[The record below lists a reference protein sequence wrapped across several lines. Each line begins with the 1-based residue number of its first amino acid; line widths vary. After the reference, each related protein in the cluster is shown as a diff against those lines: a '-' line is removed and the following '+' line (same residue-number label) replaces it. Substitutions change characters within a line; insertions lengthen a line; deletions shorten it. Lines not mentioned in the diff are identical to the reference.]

1 MQIWHWSQHTDPWLA
16 SQHSKTKATK
26 KGKLH
31 NVMISNLAKPPPL
44 LNSGTMRQCVRLFY
58 WHLFH
63 HLPIVPLNHVVFND
77 ISVTEA
83 SIFSS
88 RTGIQHLRAIV
99 LIWPEDWLPYFFT
112 DIFGHAF
119 VYICIGQLFVLHINR
134 QKYEN
139 RAGKSVWMTTTSP
152 SRVSFVKSRGVPWTP
167 TTRPVGIR
175 AASTS
180 V

>member
-1 MQIWHWSQHTDPWLA
+1 MWHWFQHTDPWLA

-26 KGKLH
+26 KGRLH
-31 NVMISNLAKPPPL
+31 KQGKCDSFKPFPL
-44 LNSGTMRQCVRLFY
+44 LNSCTMRQCVRLFY

-83 SIFSS
+83 GIFSS

-119 VYICIGQLFVLHINR
+119 VYVFVSCLCSISKDKNMKTEQL
-134 QKYEN
+134 
-139 RAGKSVWMTTTSP
+139 GKSVRTTTTSP

-167 TTRPVGIR
+167 ITRPVGIR